1 MNVDYSELGY
11 FFIGNS
17 YPYVDLTKLDATQV
31 SNNTDRKIIV
41 QDLKNDIQ
49 QVVDFANKTVE
60 TADTMNIDTKKEVKV
75 LVQGFDKIFKIYDGY
90 TTYKQEGSVLE
101 LFIHF
106 YEEGIEDIVFRFG
119 LKGTVGYV
127 VIDEMITTI
136 ARQVSKKALVV
147 AGIFLAADHYL
158 NPYISKNT
166 INFFEE
172 YEIPVFSYPYMLR
185 KNLEYTNHQNK
196 VKAENEANLK
206 ANGLLYYNDRLYLE
220 DIFQYLPMYIY

>member
-101 LFIHF
+101 LVIHF

-172 YEIPVFSYPYMLR
+172 YEIPIFSYPYMLR
-185 KNLEYTNHQNK
+185 KNLEYTNHQN
-196 VKAENEANLK
+196 
-206 ANGLLYYNDRLYLE
+206 
-220 DIFQYLPMYIY
+220 FQIRYI

>member
-17 YPYVDLTKLDATQV
+17 YPYIDLTKLDATQV
-31 SNNTDRKIIV
+31 SNDTDRKIIV

-101 LFIHF
+101 LVIHF

-119 LKGTVGYV
+119 LKGTVGGI
-127 VIDEMITTI
+127 VINELLTTI
-136 ARQVSKKALVV
+136 SRQVSKKAIVV
-147 AGIFLAADHYL
+147 AGLFLAADYFL

-166 INFFEE
+166 VNFFEE
-172 YEIPVFSYPYMLR
+172 YDIPFFSYLYMLR
-185 KNLEYTNHQNK
+185 DHLKYTRNRNK
-196 VKAENEANLK
+196 AKAENEAYLK
-206 ANGLLYYNDRLYLE
+206 AHGLIYYNDRIYME
-220 DIFQYLPMYIY
+220 DIFQYIPMNIY